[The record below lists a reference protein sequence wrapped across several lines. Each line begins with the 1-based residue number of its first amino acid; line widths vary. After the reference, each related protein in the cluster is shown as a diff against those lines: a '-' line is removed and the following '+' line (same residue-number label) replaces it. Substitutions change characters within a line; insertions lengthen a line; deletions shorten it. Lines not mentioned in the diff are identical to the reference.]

1 MPEQDELTEEQ
12 KAAADAM
19 FDELTK
25 PDFQRDA
32 EKKAQADEKARAE
45 YEARRAEAV
54 EKVKEFQARFEQTRS
69 EGPEAL
75 FAAYSESCNRLIE
88 HGAEAV
94 SFCMAHAEAI
104 GKPVTTPEAAA
115 IVVGVLTEELVMQIS
130 QLAVIQ
136 NQRLA
141 QAASDVLT
149 QAMAS
154 VPSEKAL

>member
-1 MPEQDELTEEQ
+1 MPEQDQQLTEEQ

-54 EKVKEFQARFEQTRS
+54 
-69 EGPEAL
+69 
-75 FAAYSESCNRLIE
+75 
-88 HGAEAV
+88 

-104 GKPVTTPEAAA
+104 GKPVTPPEAAA